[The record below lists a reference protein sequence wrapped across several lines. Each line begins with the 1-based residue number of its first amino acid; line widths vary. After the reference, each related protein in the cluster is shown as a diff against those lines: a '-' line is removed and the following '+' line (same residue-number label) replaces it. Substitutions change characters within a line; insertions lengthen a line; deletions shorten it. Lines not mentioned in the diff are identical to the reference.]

1 MATYKVEEIEGI
13 GPALGEKLRAAG
25 INTVDKLLE
34 KAATKKQRQS
44 LAEETGISEK
54 QILKFTN
61 MADLFRLN
69 GVGQE
74 YAELLEVAGVDT
86 VPELA
91 QRNAANLTA
100 KMEEVNASKNL
111 TRKTPSDSEVENGL
125 RKQKNYPGS
134 SNIKTQTGTE
144 GNTYSFP
151 TFPPPARNSA
161 KHCA

>member
-34 KAATKKQRQS
+34 NAATKKQRQS

-100 KMEEVNASKNL
+100 KIEEVNEAKNL
-111 TRKTPSDSEVENGL
+111 TRKTPSATEVE
-125 RKQKNYPGS
+125 KWIAQ
-134 SNIKTQTGTE
+134 
-144 GNTYSFP
+144 
-151 TFPPPARNSA
+151 A
-161 KHCA
+161 KELPRVIEY

>member
-13 GPALGEKLRAAG
+13 GPVLGEKLRTAG

-34 KAATKKQRQS
+34 NAATKKQRQS

-91 QRNAANLTA
+91 QRNATNLTA
-100 KMEEVNASKNL
+100 KMEEVNAAKNL
-111 TRKTPSDSEVENGL
+111 TRKTPSATEVE
-125 RKQKNYPGS
+125 KWIAQ
-134 SNIKTQTGTE
+134 
-144 GNTYSFP
+144 
-151 TFPPPARNSA
+151 A
-161 KHCA
+161 KELPRVIEY

>member
-34 KAATKKQRQS
+34 NAATKKQRQS

-100 KMEEVNASKNL
+100 KMEEVNEAKNL
-111 TRKTPSDSEVENGL
+111 TRKTPSATEVE
-125 RKQKNYPGS
+125 KWIAQ
-134 SNIKTQTGTE
+134 
-144 GNTYSFP
+144 
-151 TFPPPARNSA
+151 A
-161 KHCA
+161 KELPRVIEY

>member
-34 KAATKKQRQS
+34 NAATKKQRQS

-100 KMEEVNASKNL
+100 KMEEANEAKNL
-111 TRKTPSDSEVENGL
+111 TRKTPSATEVE
-125 RKQKNYPGS
+125 KWIAQ
-134 SNIKTQTGTE
+134 
-144 GNTYSFP
+144 
-151 TFPPPARNSA
+151 A
-161 KHCA
+161 KELPRVIEY

>member
-13 GPALGEKLRAAG
+13 GPVLGEKLRAAG
-25 INTVDKLLE
+25 INTVNKLLE

-100 KMEEVNASKNL
+100 KMEEVNEAKNL
-111 TRKTPSDSEVENGL
+111 TRKTPSATEVE
-125 RKQKNYPGS
+125 KWIAQ
-134 SNIKTQTGTE
+134 
-144 GNTYSFP
+144 
-151 TFPPPARNSA
+151 A
-161 KHCA
+161 KELPRVIEY

>member
-13 GPALGEKLRAAG
+13 GPVLGEKLRAAG

-34 KAATKKQRQS
+34 NAATKKQRQS
-44 LAEETGISEK
+44 LAEVTGISEK

-100 KMEEVNASKNL
+100 KMEEVNEAKNL
-111 TRKTPSDSEVENGL
+111 TRKTPSATEVE
-125 RKQKNYPGS
+125 KWIAQ
-134 SNIKTQTGTE
+134 
-144 GNTYSFP
+144 
-151 TFPPPARNSA
+151 A
-161 KHCA
+161 KELPRVIEY

>member
-13 GPALGEKLRAAG
+13 GPVLGEKLRAAG

-34 KAATKKQRQS
+34 NAATKKQRQS

-54 QILKFTN
+54 QILKFAN

-100 KMEEVNASKNL
+100 KMEEVNEAKNL
-111 TRKTPSDSEVENGL
+111 TRKAPSATEVE
-125 RKQKNYPGS
+125 KWIAQ
-134 SNIKTQTGTE
+134 
-144 GNTYSFP
+144 
-151 TFPPPARNSA
+151 A
-161 KHCA
+161 KELPRVIEY

>member
-13 GPALGEKLRAAG
+13 GPVLGEKLRAAR

-34 KAATKKQRQS
+34 NAATKKQRQS

-74 YAELLEVAGVDT
+74 YAELLEVAGVYT

-100 KMEEVNASKNL
+100 KMEEVNEAKNL
-111 TRKTPSDSEVENGL
+111 TRKTPSATEVE
-125 RKQKNYPGS
+125 KWIAQ
-134 SNIKTQTGTE
+134 
-144 GNTYSFP
+144 
-151 TFPPPARNSA
+151 A
-161 KHCA
+161 KELPRVIEY

>member
-13 GPALGEKLRAAG
+13 GPVLGEKLRAAG

-100 KMEEVNASKNL
+100 KMEEVNEAKNL
-111 TRKTPSDSEVENGL
+111 TRKTPSTAEVE
-125 RKQKNYPGS
+125 KWIAQ
-134 SNIKTQTGTE
+134 
-144 GNTYSFP
+144 
-151 TFPPPARNSA
+151 A
-161 KHCA
+161 KELPRVIEY

>member
-44 LAEETGISEK
+44 LAQETGISEK

-100 KMEEVNASKNL
+100 KMDEVNAAKNL
-111 TRKTPSDSEVENGL
+111 TRKTPSAAEVE
-125 RKQKNYPGS
+125 KWIAQ
-134 SNIKTQTGTE
+134 
-144 GNTYSFP
+144 
-151 TFPPPARNSA
+151 A
-161 KHCA
+161 KELPRVIEY

>member
-54 QILKFTN
+54 LVLKFTN

-100 KMEEVNASKNL
+100 KMEEVNEAKNL
-111 TRKTPSDSEVENGL
+111 TRKTPSVLEVE
-125 RKQKNYPGS
+125 KWIAQ
-134 SNIKTQTGTE
+134 
-144 GNTYSFP
+144 
-151 TFPPPARNSA
+151 A
-161 KHCA
+161 KELPRVIEH

>member
-13 GPALGEKLRAAG
+13 GPVLGEKLRAAR

-34 KAATKKQRQS
+34 NAATKKQRQS

-100 KMEEVNASKNL
+100 KMEEVNEAKNL
-111 TRKTPSDSEVENGL
+111 TRKTPSATEVE
-125 RKQKNYPGS
+125 KWIAQ
-134 SNIKTQTGTE
+134 
-144 GNTYSFP
+144 
-151 TFPPPARNSA
+151 A
-161 KHCA
+161 KELPRVIEY

>member
-34 KAATKKQRQS
+34 NAATKKQRQS

-100 KMEEVNASKNL
+100 KMEEVNEAKIPNSVTIEIIQKKEEVRLKAAS
-111 TRKTPSDSEVENGL
+111 
-125 RKQKNYPGS
+125 
-134 SNIKTQTGTE
+134 
-144 GNTYSFP
+144 
-151 TFPPPARNSA
+151 
-161 KHCA
+161 

>member
-44 LAEETGISEK
+44 LAQETGISEK

-100 KMEEVNASKNL
+100 KMEEVNEAKNL
-111 TRKTPSDSEVENGL
+111 TRKTPSAAEVE
-125 RKQKNYPGS
+125 KWIAQ
-134 SNIKTQTGTE
+134 
-144 GNTYSFP
+144 
-151 TFPPPARNSA
+151 A
-161 KHCA
+161 KELPRVIEY

>member
-13 GPALGEKLRAAG
+13 GPVLGEKLRAAG

-91 QRNAANLTA
+91 QRNATNLTA
-100 KMEEVNASKNL
+100 KMEEVNAAKNL
-111 TRKTPSDSEVENGL
+111 TRKTPSAAEVE
-125 RKQKNYPGS
+125 KWIAQ
-134 SNIKTQTGTE
+134 
-144 GNTYSFP
+144 
-151 TFPPPARNSA
+151 A
-161 KHCA
+161 KELPRVIEY

>member
-54 QILKFTN
+54 LILKFTN
-61 MADLFRLN
+61 MADLFRIS

-74 YAELLEVAGVDT
+74 YAELLEAAGVDT

-91 QRNAANLTA
+91 QRNGTNLTA
-100 KMEEVNASKNL
+100 KMEELNQAKNL
-111 TRKTPSDSEVENGL
+111 TRKTPSATEVE
-125 RKQKNYPGS
+125 KWIVQ
-134 SNIKTQTGTE
+134 
-144 GNTYSFP
+144 
-151 TFPPPARNSA
+151 A
-161 KHCA
+161 KELPRVIEY

>member
-13 GPALGEKLRAAG
+13 GPVLGEKLRTAG

-34 KAATKKQRQS
+34 NAATKKQRQT

-100 KMEEVNASKNL
+100 KMEEVNEAKNL
-111 TRKTPSDSEVENGL
+111 TRKTPSATEVE
-125 RKQKNYPGS
+125 KWIAQ
-134 SNIKTQTGTE
+134 
-144 GNTYSFP
+144 
-151 TFPPPARNSA
+151 A
-161 KHCA
+161 KELPRVIEY